1 MKTFQCRDVGM
12 NCGWSCK
19 ATNNQEIL
27 KMAEEHVRKE
37 HGMQK
42 LDDATRNNIL
52 SHIKDAKVA

>member
-1 MKTFQCRDVGM
+1 M